1 MKLKIFYENTPY
13 RFRGWKKVK
22 IIVDEII
29 KTESKNIGEINFIIT
44 SDNNLRAINKEFLNH
59 NYFTDVISFD
69 YSSEKNISGE
79 IYISEDTVR
88 RNSIEYN
95 VSLNNEMLRVM
106 IHGILHLVGYNDE
119 TEVEK
124 QEMNHFENKWM
135 KLFFENSANKKFT
148 K

>member
-1 MKLKIFYENTPY
+1 MKLQIFYENTPY
-13 RFRGWKKVK
+13 RFRGWRKFKLLVHELVK
-22 IIVDEII
+22 NEGKAAV
-29 KTESKNIGEINFIIT
+29 EINFIIT
-44 SDNNLRAINKEFLNH
+44 TDNYLRNLNKKFLNH
-59 NYFTDVISFD
+59 DYFTDVISFN
-69 YSSEKNISGE
+69 YSINDTVSGE

-124 QEMNHFENKWM
+124 QKMNHLENKWM
-135 KLFFENSANKKFT
+135 KHFFENSAKQKFT